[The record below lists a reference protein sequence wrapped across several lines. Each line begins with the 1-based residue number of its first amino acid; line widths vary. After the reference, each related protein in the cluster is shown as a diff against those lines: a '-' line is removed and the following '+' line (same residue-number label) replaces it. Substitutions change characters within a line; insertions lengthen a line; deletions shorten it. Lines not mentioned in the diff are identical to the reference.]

1 MPFRE
6 DGMDNRYIYTLIVFC
21 VSLFISG
28 LANSQLNEQVCEI
41 VQITSGDLGS
51 RDPAVCG
58 DGTGILFISR
68 ADLLNNGHPDQE
80 DLFFAD
86 VTDPFNPVFFQL
98 TNTPENERGI
108 SISDD
113 CREIGF
119 NSRSD
124 FTGGNPSN
132 LDQMFYA
139 DISNLNSPVFTQL
152 TINAVNTSV
161 SGTVSGNGTKL
172 TLSTSEDLTGMNPD
186 GSREFFIFDVNNL
199 VVPFGQLTDDP
210 TNDGSITSTPIINTN
225 GSRVA
230 FTSSQDFV
238 PPGTNPNG
246 GRQLFLSQIAYNP
259 PNPPVSQLFQL
270 TNFPDNDF
278 FAQGPDITPDGNKI
292 LFGSNFNITG
302 ENPDENTDLFLVD
315 VTIPASPKFTQ
326 ITKST
331 LFTASTGI
339 INSTASLISFIT
351 SNPQFTRG
359 GGEQIILA
367 NIIDPNDP
375 QFILLTNFPSGSE
388 LDDLSSPDEFTFIAF
403 ESDSDLI
410 PGGNTDGNEEIYIL
424 FPDNCGFEIGKSSIP
439 TLSQWGLIAMAGVL
453 GIIGLIAVRRR
464 NVTV

>member
-1 MPFRE
+1 MPFWE
-6 DGMDNRYIYTLIVFC
+6 DGMVNRYISVLIVLGL
-21 VSLFISG
+21 SLFISG
-28 LANSQLNEQVCEI
+28 IAYSQHNEQSCEI
-41 VQITSGDLGS
+41 VQITSGDLDS

-113 CREIGF
+113 CSEIGF

-124 FTGGNPSN
+124 LTGGNPSN
-132 LDQMFYA
+132 FDQMFYA
-139 DISNLNSPVFTQL
+139 DISNLNAPVFTQL
-152 TINAVNTSV
+152 TNTAVNNAGAN
-161 SGTVSGNGTKL
+161 GTVSGNGTKL
-172 TLSTSEDLTGMNPD
+172 TLSTQEDLTGMNPD
-186 GSREFFIFDVNNL
+186 GSIEFFIFDVNNL

-210 TNDGSITSTPIINTN
+210 TNSGSITSTPIIDTN

-230 FTSSQDFV
+230 FTSSEDYV

-259 PNPPVSQLFQL
+259 PNPPVSQLFQI
-270 TNFPDNDF
+270 TNFPNNDF
-278 FAQGPDITPDGNKI
+278 GAQGPAITPDGNKI

-302 ENPDENTDLFLVD
+302 DNPDETTELFLVD
-315 VTIPASPKFTQ
+315 VANPASPMFTQ

-351 SNPQFTRG
+351 SNPFFTG

-367 NIIDPNDP
+367 DIIDPNAP
-375 QFILLTNFPSGSE
+375 QFRLLTNFPNGSE
-388 LDDLSSPDEFTFIAF
+388 VDDLSSPDEFTFIAF
-403 ESDSDLI
+403 GSDSDLI
-410 PGGNTDGNEEIYIL
+410 PGGNTDETEEIYIL
-424 FPDNCGFEIGKSSIP
+424 FPDTCGIVVRSSIP

-453 GIIGLIAVRRR
+453 GIIGLIAIRKR